1 MALSDHNDS
10 ASPSIQV
17 VGEDFEAR
25 RRWHALPQSLTGRLV
40 LGAVVLTI
48 ALVLGIGSVT
58 YFALRRNLY
67 SRLDQQ
73 LAADAGPQHA
83 DFYFAPRFVYR
94 GERPTGAGA
103 VWAIAFDAQGNTVEP
118 NPGLAAVLSVTPP
131 DRQRLAQRVGSGP
144 TSVTT
149 TDGQRLRVQVVQ
161 AGVIHTESGSA
172 PAIVAI
178 GLSSGDAARTL
189 HRLLDLEILVSLS
202 IGIAALIATFFA
214 VRLSLRRLQRVTRLA
229 WEVAGDASP
238 EAGQLSKRV
247 PTADMDLHTEVGQ
260 LAYSVN
266 ALLSAVETQV
276 IERSNSERRM
286 REFLLDASHELR
298 TPLTSI
304 RGYAE
309 LARLHRRGGPGDQ
322 SDAPLTEN
330 LDRIEAEGIRM
341 SRLVDDL
348 LSLARNDDGAPLNL
362 QLIEID
368 ELLHHVTS
376 NARAA
381 FPDRSIEL
389 NAGPGLVVA
398 GDPDQLTRVF
408 TNLVAN
414 ASLHT
419 RPGGPIRIDA
429 YPQTDIV
436 AVAVT
441 DSGPGL
447 PPEDAARV
455 FDRFWRADKSRTR
468 ARGGTGLGM
477 SIVASVVKRHNGTV
491 RFESAVQWGTRVTVA
506 LPTPELEPSHAEPI
520 SQPA

>member
-1 MALSDHNDS
+1 M
-10 ASPSIQV
+10 QV
-17 VGEDFEAR
+17 AAEVGT
-25 RRWHALPQSLTGRLV
+25 RRWQVLPRSLTGRFV
-40 LGAVVLTI
+40 VGAVVLTT

-58 YFALRRNLY
+58 YFALRSFLY
-67 SRLDQQ
+67 GRLDQQ

-103 VWAIAFDAQGNTVEP
+103 VWAIAFDAQGNTVSP
-118 NPGLAAVLSVTPP
+118 NPGLAATMSVTPS
-131 DRQRLAQRVGSGP
+131 DRQRLAQRVGAGP
-144 TSVTT
+144 TSVITT
-149 TDGQRLRVQVVQ
+149 SGQTLRVQVVQ
-161 AGVIHTESGSA
+161 AGVIHTESGAA

-178 GLSSGDAARTL
+178 GLSTGDAARTL
-189 HRLLDLEILVSLS
+189 HRLLNLEILVSS
-202 IGIAALIATFFA
+202 AIGLAALIATFFA

-238 EAGQLSKRV
+238 EAGQLSRRV
-247 PTADMDLHTEVGQ
+247 PVNDMDLHSEVGQ

-266 ALLSAVETQV
+266 ALLGAVETQV
-276 IERSNSERRM
+276 VERANSERRM

-309 LARLHRRGGPGDQ
+309 LARLHRRADHGDEP
-322 SDAPLTEN
+322 DGPLTEN
-330 LDRIEAEGIRM
+330 LARIEAEGIRM

-348 LSLARNDDGAPLNL
+348 LALARNDDGAPLNL
-362 QLIEID
+362 QLVEVD
-368 ELLHHVTS
+368 ELLQNVTS

-381 FPDRSIEL
+381 FPDRSIDL

-429 YPQTDIV
+429 YPQTDAV

-447 PPEDAARV
+447 APEDAARV

-477 SIVASVVKRHNGTV
+477 SIVASIVEGHNGTV
-491 RFESAVQWGTRVTVA
+491 RFESSVQWGTQVTVA
-506 LPTPELEPSHAEPI
+506 LPTPKLEPFGPSSAP
-520 SQPA
+520 